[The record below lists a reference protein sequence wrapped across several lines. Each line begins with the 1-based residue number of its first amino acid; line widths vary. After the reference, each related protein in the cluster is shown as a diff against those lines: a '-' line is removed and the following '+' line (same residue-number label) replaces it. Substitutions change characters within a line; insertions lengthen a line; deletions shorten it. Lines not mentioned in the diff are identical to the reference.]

1 MESTCSLVIALVS
14 TILMMF
20 LVVNNTQGSKL
31 HNVGSPFVQST
42 EKIGRNAPQVIDLMS
57 IDPSRNRHRLYRIV
71 RRGTV
76 VSTMHGRLAPG
87 ERPYL
92 KRAKSPRTFDCEED
106 ALEYVDRLIR
116 TKVNRRTDPYT
127 VVESQEVVG

>member
-1 MESTCSLVIALVS
+1 MCSLVIALVS
-14 TILMMF
+14 AILMMF

-57 IDPSRNRHRLYRIV
+57 IDPSRNRHRIYRII

-76 VSTMHGRLAPG
+76 VSTMHGRQGPG

-92 KRAKSPRTFDCEED
+92 KRAKAPRKFDCEED
-106 ALEYVDRLIR
+106 AAHYVAQLVRA
-116 TKVNRRTDPYT
+116 KVDRRTDPY
-127 VVESQEVVG
+127 VVNPSGAVQ

>member
-1 MESTCSLVIALVS
+1 MQQILLSVIS
-14 TILMMF
+14 MM
-20 LVVNNTQGSKL
+20 LLAVNITQGSKL
-31 HNVGSPFVQST
+31 SQDIQQA
-42 EKIGRNAPQVIDLMS
+42 EKTGRNAPQVIDLMS
-57 IDPSRNRHRLYRIV
+57 IDPSRNRHRIYRII

-127 VVESQEVVG
+127 VVESSGAVR

>member
-1 MESTCSLVIALVS
+1 MQQILLSVIS
-14 TILMMF
+14 MM
-20 LVVNNTQGSKL
+20 LLAVNITQGSKL
-31 HNVGSPFVQST
+31 SQDIQQA
-42 EKIGRNAPQVIDLMS
+42 EKTGRNAPQVIDLMS
-57 IDPSRNRHRLYRIV
+57 IDPSRNRHRIYRII

-106 ALEYVDRLIR
+106 AAHYVAKLIR
-116 TKVNRRTDPYT
+116 AKTDRRTDPYT
-127 VVESQEVVG
+127 VVDPSEAVQ